1 MHINLSPLDKEK
13 LGGSN
18 ENEQN
23 QVDIECQD
31 GFTGRMR
38 KFRTDKAE
46 RRISF
51 AKAGGGTLESS
62 LSLNST
68 DSCFSWGSWT
78 GVVRISGLSLF
89 SKVPTAKHF
98 FCNFKKITSSLQGM
112 FRSKKSQSEMQTI
125 PFNKNSGSL
134 RASSVSPEP

>member
-1 MHINLSPLDKEK
+1 MGEKKKAEPLEEKWKVMHISLSPLDKGK

-23 QVDIECQD
+23 QVDIERQD

-38 KFRTDKAE
+38 KFRFRTDKAE
-46 RRISF
+46 GRISLPRRR
-51 AKAGGGTLESS
+51 TLESS

-89 SKVPTAKHF
+89 TKV
-98 FCNFKKITSSLQGM
+98 Q
-112 FRSKKSQSEMQTI
+112 QSI
-125 PFNKNSGSL
+125 SFVILKNNL
-134 RASSVSPEP
+134 FSPRNV